1 MKRQLEESELLF
13 RTILEQAP
21 LGISIGDSDEFAK
34 EFSPKFQPFNKTY
47 ENILGRTKEE
57 LAGIDWKSITHP
69 DDIEYDMSQL
79 KRLLAHEIDNYSM
92 EKRYIKP
99 DGSYTWVNMVIARLD
114 LGNNAQTRMCIVQD
128 ITNKKMAEESLRE
141 SERSKAVL
149 LSHLPGTAYRCL
161 PDKLRTMQFLQ
172 MDVLS

>member
-1 MKRQLEESELLF
+1 MAASAFVYTIHSYVPLLFIFIIVLFFSILIKKNKKLRSDKLEFDEMKRQLEESELLF

-47 ENILGRTKEE
+47 EKILGRTKEE

-92 EKRYIKP
+92 E
-99 DGSYTWVNMVIARLD
+99 
-114 LGNNAQTRMCIVQD
+114 
-128 ITNKKMAEESLRE
+128 
-141 SERSKAVL
+141 
-149 LSHLPGTAYRCL
+149 
-161 PDKLRTMQFLQ
+161 
-172 MDVLS
+172 